1 VLTFTL
7 ARRRKRYGEMILT
20 EPSRFLAE
28 LPEDGLE
35 WDGRQEGNTEA
46 RKARGVA
53 HLTSLKE
60 LLGTR

>member
-1 VLTFTL
+1 ML
-7 ARRRKRYGEMILT
+7 LT

-35 WDGRQEGNTEA
+35 WDGHQEGSAEA